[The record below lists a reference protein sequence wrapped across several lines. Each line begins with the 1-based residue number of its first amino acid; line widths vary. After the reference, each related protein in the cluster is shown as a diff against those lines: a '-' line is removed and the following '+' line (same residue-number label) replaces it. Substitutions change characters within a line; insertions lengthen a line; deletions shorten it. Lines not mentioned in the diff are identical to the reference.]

1 MIKQL
6 GFFISFIFLSFA
18 SHADTTCATRTFADA
33 LATNIDNINESDD
46 EIVIEQWVHGTF
58 SDATVLRTVLD
69 CPEIKNI
76 PDNETIKFM
85 PITYT
90 FPGGREIVINYETQP
105 KILKQRIM
113 LANKRA
119 TPSSDPNPKIGD
131 GSDAIWTNTD
141 PAWYAIMVT
150 QHGALDNFVG
160 ADKNNTISLDY
171 IRDNIDDLYP
181 AGYTCTSKSALATDD
196 DAINV
201 AVTKTVDMETQSGE
215 EDTNDYYVAGD
226 VNLQWISYAEIAF
239 DVVLTVFTMGG
250 WTVVSG
256 VTKGARAT
264 RALNGL
270 RQTMAAL
277 RATDSVRDYIRLTA
291 RAADLAD
298 QISKL
303 DKVTDAAKIADLTR
317 DLNRTNDSIRA
328 LENIDD
334 VKKYKDGLN
343 TYRELNAYRNSLK
356 LYKNARRGNILV
368 RTARATKSALS
379 GNKLITHAT
388 KLGRSGTFSGRVRDW
403 LFHSTLRNAGAVAK
417 MGATGGVI
425 YGAIRFVGNMYDWT
439 ETSTDEYTSG
449 VEFLPLLLLS
459 ADDLRGQE
467 NVINHGMWL
476 MWLGDSFSPADDDAA
491 YLQAMDFASKF
502 HEELTDE
509 QKDTASPCD
518 VDIYV
523 VRPILRNPG
532 SDDAGL
538 YYLIMNDIPWTTHE

>member
-1 MIKQL
+1 
-6 GFFISFIFLSFA
+6 
-18 SHADTTCATRTFADA
+18 
-33 LATNIDNINESDD
+33 
-46 EIVIEQWVHGTF
+46 
-58 SDATVLRTVLD
+58 
-69 CPEIKNI
+69 
-76 PDNETIKFM
+76 
-85 PITYT
+85 
-90 FPGGREIVINYETQP
+90 
-105 KILKQRIM
+105 M

-160 ADKNNTISLDY
+160 PDKNNTISLDY

-196 DAINV
+196 DTINV
-201 AVTKTVDMETQSGE
+201 AVTKTVDMEAQSGE

-226 VNLQWISYAEIAF
+226 VNLQWISYAEIAL

-256 VTKGARAT
+256 TTKAARAT

-425 YGAIRFVGNMYDWT
+425 YGTIRFVGNMYDWT